1 MHKIFK
7 TLEYQIL
14 ELFFEDNNT
23 YFAIREIARRLKK
36 SHATIINHLHHLE
49 RLGLIA
55 INKKTLYPTY
65 AANPENKYFQ
75 WYKKNNIV
83 LKIMESGIIEY
94 LQQSTF
100 SDCIILFGS
109 CAKGYYTEKSDIDIF
124 VESNRIQLSLGL
136 YEKKLNKPINV
147 LFEQDIRNL
156 GPGLKNNIMNGIV
169 LYGFL
174 RLEKP

>member
-1 MHKIFK
+1 
-7 TLEYQIL
+7 
-14 ELFFEDNNT
+14 
-23 YFAIREIARRLKK
+23 
-36 SHATIINHLHHLE
+36 
-49 RLGLIA
+49 
-55 INKKTLYPTY
+55 
-65 AANPENKYFQ
+65 
-75 WYKKNNIV
+75 
-83 LKIMESGIIEY
+83 MESGIIEY

-124 VESNRIQLSLGL
+124 VESNRVQLSLGL

-174 RLEKP
+174 RLEKPENDLIK